1 MIFTNTT
8 SHIEGT
14 RMRRSILLILL
25 AGCASGGSTVEGSNS
40 APQRQ
45 AIFQSEQGMLMT
57 DAVRAEAIQIDAP
70 PAAVWAAV
78 KKVYQDFDVPITV
91 DNLPGHQLGNAN
103 FYKSRQ
109 MGGERMQAL
118 VNCGNGMTGPNAA
131 NFRINMS
138 LLTDVNPNGKG
149 GTKLQTT
156 LIAKGQDVSGGSSDL
171 IPCGPTGR
179 LELMLLNKVKAELGK
194 S

>member
-1 MIFTNTT
+1 
-8 SHIEGT
+8 
-14 RMRRSILLILL
+14 MRRTIFLILPLL
-25 AGCASGGSTVEGSNS
+25 AACATGGNTVAGSDS

-45 AIFQSEQGMLMT
+45 AIFQSEQGMLMSEP
-57 DAVRAEAIQIDAP
+57 ARAEATEIDAP

-78 KKVYQDFDVPITV
+78 KKVYHDLDIPLNV

-103 FYKSRQ
+103 FYKTRQ
-109 MGGERMQAL
+109 IAGERMTSF

-131 NFRINMS
+131 SWRIFMS

-149 GTKLQTT
+149 GTRLQTT
-156 LIAKGQDVSGGSSDL
+156 LIARGQDVTGGSADQ
-171 IPCGPTGR
+171 IPCGGTGR
-179 LELMLLNKVKAELGK
+179 LELLLLNKVKAELGK

>member
-1 MIFTNTT
+1 
-8 SHIEGT
+8 
-14 RMRRSILLILL
+14 MRWSVLLVLL
-25 AGCASGGSTVEGSNS
+25 AGCATGGATVEGSDS
-40 APQRQ
+40 APQRP
-45 AIFQSEQGMLMT
+45 AIFQSDQGMLMGEP
-57 DAVRAEAIQIDAP
+57 ARAEATEIDAP

-78 KKVYQDFDVPITV
+78 KKVYQDLEIPLTV

-109 MGGERMQAL
+109 LGGERMTAL

-131 NFRINMS
+131 SWRIFMS

-156 LIAKGQDVSGGSSDL
+156 LVAKGQDVTGGSADQ
-171 IPCGPTGR
+171 IPCGGTGR
-179 LELMLLNKVKAELGK
+179 LELMLLNRVKAELGK

>member
-1 MIFTNTT
+1 
-8 SHIEGT
+8 
-14 RMRRSILLILL
+14 MRRSLPLLLLL
-25 AGCASGGSTVEGSNS
+25 AACATGGNTVQGSDS

-57 DAVRAEAIQIDAP
+57 DPARAEATEIDAP

-78 KKVYQDFDVPITV
+78 KKVYMELEIPVTV

-103 FYKSRQ
+103 FYKTRRL
-109 MGGERMQAL
+109 GGEAMQSL
-118 VNCGNGMTGPNAA
+118 VSCGNGITGPNAA
-131 NFRINMS
+131 SFRINMS

-156 LIAKGQDVSGGSSDL
+156 LIAKGQDVTGGSTDL
-171 IPCGPTGR
+171 IPCAPTGR
-179 LELMLLNKVKAELGK
+179 LESMLLGKVKMELGK

>member
-1 MIFTNTT
+1 MHMRAYVIF
-8 SHIEGT
+8 
-14 RMRRSILLILL
+14 ILAA
-25 AGCASGGSTVEGSNS
+25 AGCATGGSTVEGSNS

-45 AIFQSEQGMLMT
+45 VIFQSEQGMLMS
-57 DAVRAEAIQIDAP
+57 DPARAEATEIDAP
-70 PAAVWAAV
+70 PVAVWAAV
-78 KKVYQDFDVPITV
+78 KKVYHDLDIPITV
-91 DNLPGHQLGNAN
+91 DNPAGHQLGNAN
-103 FYKSRQ
+103 FYKTRQ
-109 MGGERMQAL
+109 LGGERMQNL

-131 NFRINMS
+131 TFRINMS

-156 LIAKGQDVSGGSSDL
+156 LIAKGQDVTGGSADQ

-179 LELMLLNKVKAELGK
+179 LELMLLNKVKTELGK

>member
-1 MIFTNTT
+1 
-8 SHIEGT
+8 
-14 RMRRSILLILL
+14 MRHSVLLILL
-25 AGCASGGSTVEGSNS
+25 AGCATGGSTVEGSNS

-45 AIFQSEQGMLMT
+45 AIFQSEQGVLLSEP
-57 DAVRAEAIQIDAP
+57 ARAEATEIDSP

-78 KKVYQDFDVPITV
+78 KKVYQDLDIPLTI

-103 FYKSRQ
+103 FNKSRQ
-109 MGGERMQAL
+109 LGGERMTAL

-131 NFRINMS
+131 SWRINMS

-156 LIAKGQDVSGGSSDL
+156 LIARGQDVSGGSADQ
-171 IPCGPTGR
+171 IPCGGTGR
-179 LELMLLNKVKAELGK
+179 IESMLLSKVKAELGK

>member
-1 MIFTNTT
+1 
-8 SHIEGT
+8 
-14 RMRRSILLILL
+14 MRRTVFLILL
-25 AGCASGGSTVEGSNS
+25 AGCATGGNTVQGSDT

-45 AIFQSEQGMLMT
+45 TIFQSEQGMLMT
-57 DAVRAEAIQIDAP
+57 DPARAEATEIDAP

-78 KKVYQDFDVPITV
+78 KKVYQDLDIPVTV

-103 FYKSRQ
+103 FNKSRQ
-109 MGGERMQAL
+109 LGTERMQNL
-118 VNCGNGMTGPNAA
+118 VNCGSGMTGPNAA
-131 NFRINMS
+131 SFRINMS

-156 LIAKGQDVSGGSSDL
+156 LIAKGQDVSGGSADM
-171 IPCGPTGR
+171 IPCAPTGR
-179 LELMLLNKVKAELGK
+179 LELMLLNKVKTELGK

>member
-1 MIFTNTT
+1 
-8 SHIEGT
+8 
-14 RMRRSILLILL
+14 MRLSILLILV
-25 AGCASGGSTVEGSNS
+25 AGCATGGSTVEGSNT

-45 AIFQSEQGMLMT
+45 AIFQSEQGTLLS
-57 DAVRAEAIQIDAP
+57 DPARAEATQVDAP

-78 KKVYQDFDVPITV
+78 KKVYQDLEIPLTV
-91 DNLPGHQLGNAN
+91 DNLPGHQLGNTN
-103 FYKSRQ
+103 FNKTR
-109 MGGERMQAL
+109 MLGGERMQML
-118 VNCGNGMTGPNAA
+118 VNCGQGMTGPNAA

-138 LLTDVNPNGKG
+138 LLTDVNPDGKG

-156 LIAKGQDVSGGSSDL
+156 LIAKGQDVTAGSSDQ

-179 LELMLLNKVKAELGK
+179 LELMLLNRVKAELGK

>member
-1 MIFTNTT
+1 
-8 SHIEGT
+8 
-14 RMRRSILLILL
+14 MRRTIFLMLL
-25 AGCASGGSTVEGSNS
+25 AGCATGGNTVAGSDS

-45 AIFQSEQGMLMT
+45 AIFQSEQGMLMSEP
-57 DAVRAEAIQIDAP
+57 VRAEATEIDAP

-78 KKVYQDFDVPITV
+78 KKVYQDFDIPLTV

-109 MGGERMQAL
+109 LGGERMTAL

-131 NFRINMS
+131 SWRIFMS

-156 LIAKGQDVSGGSSDL
+156 LVAKGQDVTGGSADQ
-171 IPCGPTGR
+171 IPCGGTGR

-194 S
+194 A